1 MRVWKAVP
9 LAVAAV
15 CLVLPVLPVLL
26 VGEAAEPPGGE
37 PVKDVVLA
45 IHGGEG
51 DLSPTS
57 PKEQR
62 DKVEKAMEEALDAG
76 YRKLQAA
83 GTSLDAVEAAIRVL
97 EDSGEFDAG
106 KGSVFTHDGHNELD
120 ASIMEGAD
128 KKAGAVAGVTIV
140 KNPISA
146 ARAVMEK
153 SRHVLLVGRG
163 AEMFAL
169 EHELAVVP
177 PSYFFNR
184 RSWDELQDEWKKKKD
199 PRARREAGAGT
210 GAARRPHFGTVG
222 AVARWRG
229 DLAAGTSTGG
239 LTDKLPGRVGD
250 SPIIGAGTYA
260 DNATCAVSATGIGEF
275 FIRYAIAH
283 DIAARMKYQGRPADR
298 AAGEAIAQL
307 RTIRGAEPTEGVEGV
322 EGGVIVLDREGTFS
336 SRYNSTQMTR
346 GWVTRDGKK
355 TVRLFDKA
363 APGTE
368 GK

>member
-1 MRVWKAVP
+1 MRLWKAVP

-15 CLVLPVLPVLL
+15 CLALPVLL
-26 VGEAAEPPGGE
+26 VGETPRAPAGGA

-57 PKEQR
+57 PKEQV
-62 DKVEKAMEEALDAG
+62 DKVKETLEEALAAG
-76 YRKLQAA
+76 YRRLTTG

-97 EDSGEFDAG
+97 EDSGLFDAG

-120 ASIMEGAD
+120 ASIMEGKD
-128 KKAGAVAGVTIV
+128 KKAGAVASVTIV

-169 EHELAVVP
+169 EHELAIVP
-177 PSYFFNR
+177 PSYFWNQK
-184 RSWDELQDEWKKKKD
+184 SWDELQDEWKKKKD
-199 PRARREAGAGT
+199 PRACRVARDDRP
-210 GAARRPHFGTVG
+210 ARRPHFGTVG
-222 AVARWRG
+222 AVARWKG
-229 DLAAGTSTGG
+229 TLAAGTSTGG

-260 DNATCAVSATGIGEF
+260 DNDTCAVSATGIGEY

-283 DIAARMKYQGRPADR
+283 DIAARIKYKPESADK
-298 AAGEAIAQL
+298 AAGDAIAQL
-307 RTIRGAEPTEGVEGV
+307 QTIKIKKEEETPGVKGV
-322 EGGVIVLDREGTFS
+322 EGGVIVLDKEGKFS
-336 SRYNSTQMTR
+336 ARYNSTQMTR
-346 GWVTRDGKK
+346 GYVTGDGKV
-355 TVRLFDKA
+355 TVVLFDK
-363 APGTE
+363 
-368 GK
+368 